1 MCSNQLGRR
10 NITDAQRT
18 YLLGKMYEA
27 RKNTIG
33 GDRGNQY
40 TKVAGVENRHLASP
54 TGNKTRAMIASE
66 QNTTE
71 AAVKDASFYAK
82 GLDEAEKVSPG
93 IREKVLSGEVKAP
106 KSAIVQY
113 LRNKFVNT
121 YCIISKSV
129 V

>member
-18 YLLGKMYEA
+18 YLIGKLYEA

-33 GDRGNQY
+33 APLGNSNAKNQ
-40 TKVAGVENRHLASP
+40 TVENGLIVSKS
-54 TGNKTRAMIASE
+54 GNLTRSIIAKE

-71 AAVKDASFYAK
+71 AAVRDASFYAK
-82 GLDEAEKVSPG
+82 GLDEAEKLSPG

-113 LRNKFVNT
+113 LHNKFVNT